1 MAVHVLYYTP
11 GTCSIS
17 PHIALREAGV
27 DFELS
32 RIDLKNRKTA
42 NGSDWL
48 AINPKGYVPALQL
61 PDGQVLTEGA
71 VMLQYIADL
80 APAKHLLP
88 PAGTLERLRVQE
100 WLHFIATE
108 LHKGASPLYNP
119 LAGEEYKQQLREQR
133 LAARW
138 KILADGLGDRPYL
151 YGNGF
156 TVADAYAFY
165 VLRAWQHAH
174 KQTLDRWPNL
184 ARYYRQLAERPSIAA
199 ALAAEGT
206 PA

>member
-1 MAVHVLYYTP
+1 
-11 GTCSIS
+11 
-17 PHIALREAGV
+17 
-27 DFELS
+27 
-32 RIDLKNRKTA
+32 
-42 NGSDWL
+42 
-48 AINPKGYVPALQL
+48 
-61 PDGQVLTEGA
+61 
-71 VMLQYIADL
+71 MLQYIADL

-138 KILADGLGDRPYL
+138 TILADGLGDRPYL

-156 TVADAYAFY
+156 TFADAYAFY

-174 KQTLDRWPNL
+174 KQSFDRWPNL

-199 ALAAEGT
+199 ALAVEGT